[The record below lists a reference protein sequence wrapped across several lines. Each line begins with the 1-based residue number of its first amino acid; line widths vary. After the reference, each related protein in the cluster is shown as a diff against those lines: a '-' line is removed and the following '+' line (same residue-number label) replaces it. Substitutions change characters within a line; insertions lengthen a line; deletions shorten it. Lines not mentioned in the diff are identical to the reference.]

1 MISCVD
7 FSSHLGWGL
16 RSQLAI
22 SKLSNSM
29 EMCLFGSSY
38 FLKVSMFSLCD
49 IGLEWSDSYFF

>member
-49 IGLEWSDSYFF
+49 